1 MRKYVRLSS
10 AREFLLLTLGTAI
23 IAAGVYFFKFPNNF
37 STGGVTGLA
46 VVAAH
51 YIPWLS
57 QGMTVLVLNLLLLAV
72 GLLVLGR
79 SFGTK
84 TAYCTVLMSLM
95 ISGLELV
102 APMTRP
108 LTNQPLMELF
118 FAVMLPALGSA
129 LLFNIG
135 ASSGGTDIV
144 AMVLNKYTHINIPIA
159 LFATDI
165 LIALAAWPAFGV
177 EIALLSVFGLLIKSV
192 SMDSV
197 LESLNLRKYFN
208 IVTEN
213 PEPIRK
219 YITEKLSRSATIFH
233 GQGAFSGQPRTL
245 LLVAVDRRQ
254 AVQLRLFVREVDP
267 HAFMTITGTSEI
279 IGKGFRSDA

>member
-1 MRKYVRLSS
+1 MRKYVRLGS
-10 AREFLLLTLGTAI
+10 AREFLLLNLGTAI

-46 VVAAH
+46 IVAAH

-57 QGMTVLVLNLLLLAV
+57 QATMVLALNLLLLAV
-72 GLLVLGR
+72 GLMVLGR
-79 SFGTK
+79 SFGAR
-84 TAYCTVLMSLM
+84 TAYCTILLSVLISL
-95 ISGLELV
+95 LEWV
-102 APMTRP
+102 APMQGP

-144 AMVLNKYTHINIPIA
+144 AMMLSKYTHINIPIA
-159 LFATDI
+159 LFSTDI
-165 LIALAAWPAFGV
+165 FIALAAWPAFGV
-177 EIALLSVFGLLIKSV
+177 QVALLSVFGLIIKAV

-213 PEPIRK
+213 PEPIRD
-219 YITEKLSRSATIFH
+219 YITGTLKRSATIFH
-233 GQGAFSGQPRTL
+233 GEGAFSGRERTL

-254 AVQLRLFVREVDP
+254 AVQLRLFVRKVDP
-267 HAFMTITGTSEI
+267 HAFLTITGTSEI